1 MNSDINQFY
10 KEVLQEPELVKQL
23 QSTTSRE
30 NLVNIAVELGE
41 EKGYSFNT
49 KQLTEWIIAQQKVA
63 DEAELTED
71 DLESLAGGLIH
82 LQQED
87 PFLRF

>member
-1 MNSDINQFY
+1 MDSDINQFY
-10 KEVLQEPELVKQL
+10 KEVLQDPELLKQL

-63 DEAELTED
+63 DTELTED
-71 DLESLAGGLIH
+71 NLESLAGGLIR
-82 LQQED
+82 LQQEN

>member
-1 MNSDINQFY
+1 MDSDINQFY
-10 KEVLQEPELVKQL
+10 KEVLQDPELLKQL

-63 DEAELTED
+63 DTELTED
-71 DLESLAGGLIH
+71 DLESLAGGLIR
-82 LQQED
+82 LQQEN